1 MMKRKLEICCYS
13 VESAFLAENA
23 GADRIEL
30 CDNFTEGGTT
40 PSYATIKYAIDNLK
54 IPINVIIRPRGG
66 DFLYSDM
73 EFEIMKQEV
82 LEMIKLGVNG
92 IVFGILKSNGKIDT
106 ERTKDI
112 IEISQALEHTFHR
125 AFDMC
130 DDHIQSLEILKK
142 IGIDRVLTSGGKNN
156 AYDGIELLSKLV
168 EAAENDII
176 IMPGS
181 GINENTIDE
190 ILQQTRASEFHSSAK
205 TFINSSMNYFNPD
218 IKMGKTNNIDEY
230 KKVSV
235 NTEQIKKM
243 INILNK

>member
-1 MMKRKLEICCYS
+1 MKRKLEICCYS
-13 VESAFLAENA
+13 AESAFLAEKA

-40 PSYATIKYAIDNLK
+40 PSYGIIKYAIENLK

-82 LEMIKLGVNG
+82 LEMKKLGING
-92 IVFGILKSNGKIDT
+92 IVFGILKSNGKIDI
-106 ERTKDI
+106 ERTK
-112 IEISQALEHTFHR
+112 EIMELAHPLEHTFHR

-130 DDHIQSLEILKK
+130 ENHMRSLEILKK
-142 IGIDRVLTSGGKNN
+142 LGINRVLTSGGKNN
-156 AYDGIELLSKLV
+156 AYDGIELLSKLL
-168 EAAENDII
+168 EAAENEII

-181 GINENTIDE
+181 GINENTIGE
-190 ILQQTRASEFHSSAK
+190 ILQRTGATEFHSSTK
-205 TFINSSMNYFNPD
+205 TFISSAMNYFNPD
-218 IKMGKTNNIDEY
+218 IKMGKANNIDEY

-235 NTEQIKKM
+235 NSEQIKKM
-243 INILNK
+243 IKILLK

>member
-1 MMKRKLEICCYS
+1 MKRNLEICCYS
-13 VESAFLAENA
+13 AESALLAEKA

-40 PSYATIKYAIDNLK
+40 PSYATIKYAIENLK

-73 EFEIMKQEV
+73 EYEIMKQEV
-82 LEMIKLGVNG
+82 LEVKKLGVNG
-92 IVFGILKSNGKIDT
+92 IVFGILKSNGEIDM
-106 ERTKDI
+106 ERTK
-112 IEISQALEHTFHR
+112 EIMELAYPLEHTFHR

-130 DDHIQSLEILKK
+130 ENHLHSLEILKEL
-142 IGIDRVLTSGGKNN
+142 GINRVLTSGGENN

-168 EAAENDII
+168 ELAGNEII

-181 GINENTIDE
+181 GINKNTIGE
-190 ILQQTRASEFHSSAK
+190 ILQRTGASEFHSSAK
-205 TFINSSMNYFNPD
+205 TFISSAMSYLNPD
-218 IKMGKTNNIDEY
+218 IKMGKVHNIDEY
-230 KKVSV
+230 KKISV

-243 INILNK
+243 KESLLRN